1 MNDKSTVHRR
11 ASVDFVRSVCIM
23 FVQVTPLP
31 TKPGIS
37 LIILKP
43 IKILQREY
51 IRCVRN
57 EEECVCSAPSCC
69 GTEQRSAS
77 QPVSCLTR
85 LSAYLCHL
93 AEDAYVIRLLF
104 VSVVYS
110 VSSHSWK
117 MYRYTLEE
125 RVFIVRTYWKT
136 ESIKLCQ
143 QQFLEKFGGRH
154 PPSKYC
160 IWALSKKLEIKGT
173 LLDELT
179 GGRPKMSEETIQNVK
194 DRLQASP
201 KKPLRRLSQESG
213 LSRNTCQRAAKKAK
227 LRAYRISVLHELGE
241 PDQVK
246 RVA

>member
-1 MNDKSTVHRR
+1 MIDKSTVHRR

-93 AEDAYVIRLLF
+93 AEGAYTIRLLF
-104 VSVVYS
+104 VSVS
-110 VSSHSWK
+110 VNLSSHRIVGKCIGVLWRSECLLFANVLARTFQN
-117 MYRYTLEE
+117 MARRVQSCLEAN
-125 RVFIVRTYWKT
+125 
-136 ESIKLCQ
+136 
-143 QQFLEKFGGRH
+143 GGH
-154 PPSKYC
+154 F
-160 IWALSKKLEIKGT
+160 
-173 LLDELT
+173 
-179 GGRPKMSEETIQNVK
+179 
-194 DRLQASP
+194 
-201 KKPLRRLSQESG
+201 
-213 LSRNTCQRAAKKAK
+213 QRM
-227 LRAYRISVLHELGE
+227 L
-241 PDQVK
+241 
-246 RVA
+246 